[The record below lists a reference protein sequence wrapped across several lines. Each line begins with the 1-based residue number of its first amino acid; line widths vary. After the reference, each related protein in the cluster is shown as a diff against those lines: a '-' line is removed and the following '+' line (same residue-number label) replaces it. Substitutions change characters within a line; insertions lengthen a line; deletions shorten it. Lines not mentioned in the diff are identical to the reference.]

1 MSALTDRIA
10 EVLRAHIGRPVSDTT
25 SRPGFR
31 IWLQGCQ
38 CYWTGEDH
46 AAHVAER
53 VEAELGLKRRL
64 SYPVIGDQPPGDGLY
79 ERWVSAW
86 SEVES

>member
-1 MSALTDRIA
+1 MSELTDRIA
-10 EVLRAHIGRPVSDTT
+10 AVLREHIGRPVSDTS

-46 AAHVAER
+46 LAHVAER
-53 VEAELGLKRRL
+53 IEAELGFTAETRT
-64 SYPVIGDQPPGDGLY
+64 YPETNDGVLV
-79 ERWVSAW
+79 ERRWVSAW
-86 SEVES
+86 SEVKQ